1 MTQQFLHH
9 PMTLRIAAFS
19 MLLVAVGAVFY
30 ATAPNF
36 LSTTNI
42 NAIFRHMS
50 ASGVAALGLTFV
62 IVVNRFDLSFPGIAS
77 FGAMTLG
84 ILIVM
89 GWPLWIAIGIAVAA
103 GGLLGLFNGVAIGY
117 FGLPDIV
124 TTIAM
129 GSVALGLSFL
139 YSGGMT
145 LSDNFMMSGILDV
158 NDSKILGVS
167 GPVFVM
173 IALYLAAGSVLHL
186 SRYGRG
192 LYATGENAVSAHF
205 SGVRVKALIAFA
217 FMMCAAMACWGAVML
232 SAQSG
237 RSDVTAGNGLLMP
250 AYSAVFLGAALFGRP
265 SAPATFAGALL
276 ISVILN
282 GCTLLAVPYYYSD
295 AIISA
300 ILLIAIAVFEPR
312 VAGFLHRLFTGRLT
326 ASTNAK
332 TEA

>member
-1 MTQQFLHH
+1 MSHSLLRH
-9 PMTLRIAAFS
+9 PLTGRIAAFLA
-19 MLLVAVGAVFY
+19 MLIVVALIFH

-42 NAIFRHMS
+42 TAIFRHMS

-62 IVVNRFDLSFPGIAS
+62 IVVSRFDLSFPGIAS

-84 ILIVM
+84 MLIVL
-89 GWPLWIAIGIAVAA
+89 GQPLWLAILLAVGA
-103 GGLLGLFNGVAIGY
+103 GALLGLINGVTIGW
-117 FGLPDIV
+117 FDLPDIV
-124 TTIAM
+124 TTIAV

-158 NDSKILGVS
+158 NDQKILGIS

-173 IALYLAAGSVLHL
+173 LALYLAAGIVLHG
-186 SRYGRG
+186 SRWGRG
-192 LYATGENAVSAHF
+192 LYATGENSVAAHF
-205 SGVRVKALIAFA
+205 SGIRVRALIAFA
-217 FMMCAAMACWGAVML
+217 FVMCGALACWGAVML

-250 AYSAVFLGAALFGRP
+250 AYASVFLGAALFGRP

-282 GCTLLAVPYYYSD
+282 GCTLLAIPYYYSD
-295 AIISA
+295 AVISA
-300 ILLIAIAVFEPR
+300 ILIIAIAVFEPR
-312 VAGFLHRLFTGRLT
+312 VAQALRRIFGRAGT
-326 ASTNAK
+326 SSTRS
-332 TEA
+332 EA

>member
-1 MTQQFLHH
+1 MSQPLLRHPLTRRIGAFLV
-9 PMTLRIAAFS
+9 
-19 MLLVAVGAVFY
+19 LLAIVAAVFH

-36 LSTTNI
+36 LGTTNI
-42 NAIFRHMS
+42 TAIFRHMS

-84 ILIVM
+84 MLIVM
-89 GWPLWIAIGIAVAA
+89 GWPLWVAILAAVAA
-103 GGLLGLFNGVAIGY
+103 GAVLGLINGIAIGY

-158 NDSKILGVS
+158 NDRRILGIS

-173 IALYLAAGSVLHL
+173 LALYVAAGIVLHA

-192 LYATGENAVSAHF
+192 LYATGENAVAAHF
-205 SGVRVKALIAFA
+205 SGIRVKALIAFA
-217 FMMCAAMACWGAVML
+217 FVMCAALACWGAVML

-250 AYSAVFLGAALFGRP
+250 AYSSVFLGAALFGRP

-282 GCTLLAVPYYYSD
+282 GCTLLAIPYYYSD

-300 ILLIAIAVFEPR
+300 ILITAIAIFDPR
-312 VAGFLHRLFTGRLT
+312 ISGMFRGLFAGRGVKPLR
-326 ASTNAK
+326 K